1 MPAKNSPVLGFLG
14 LGNMGSAILR
24 GLLDARAWPARRIVV
39 CDVDPAKY
47 ERVRKTGVAVA
58 VSPEELARAADLVLL
73 APKPQDMAA
82 ALASVKA
89 GARPD
94 AVFISVAAGISTD
107 YVRRALGRKAR
118 VVRVMPNTPAFVG
131 AGAAALS
138 FTRNCGKDDR
148 AAARRIFE
156 AVGTV
161 VEVPEDA
168 MDVVTALSGSGPA
181 YFFYLAECLVKAAV
195 AEGLPEDVAG
205 QLAGQTLFGAGKL
218 LKESGEPA
226 AALRERV
233 TSKGGTTFAALET
246 FRKHRF
252 EEMVA
257 RAVHAAARRS
267 KELGQ

>member
-24 GLLDARAWPARRIVV
+24 GLLEARAWSARRIVV
-39 CDVDPAKY
+39 YDVDPAKSARGR
-47 ERVRKTGVAVA
+47 EAGVGVAA
-58 VSPEELARAADLVLL
+58 SPEDLARAADFVVL
-73 APKPQDMAA
+73 APKPQDMGA
-82 ALASVKA
+82 ALASVKTA
-89 GARPD
+89 ARPET
-94 AVFISVAAGISTD
+94 VFISVAAGISTD
-107 YVRRALGRKAR
+107 YIRRALGRKVR

-138 FTRNCGKDDR
+138 FTRNCTKDDR

-156 AVGTV
+156 AVGTA
-161 VEVPEDA
+161 VEVPEEA

-195 AEGLPEDVAG
+195 AEGLPEDVAAH
-205 QLAGQTLFGAGKL
+205 LAGQTLYGAGKL

-252 EEMVA
+252 ENIVH
-257 RAVHAAARRS
+257 RAVQAAARRA